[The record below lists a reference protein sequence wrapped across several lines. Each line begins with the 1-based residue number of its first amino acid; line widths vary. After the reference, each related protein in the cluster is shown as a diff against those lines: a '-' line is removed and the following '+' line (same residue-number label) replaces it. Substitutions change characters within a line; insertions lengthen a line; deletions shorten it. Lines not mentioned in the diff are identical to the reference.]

1 MKAFMTRI
9 IASPFSYALA
19 GVLTMCAML
28 LLRVYAHMGI
38 EWCLLLLLVATA
50 LVTTAAYMQV
60 VYSGR
65 ASEVTERALCWAT
78 ILLWLLVG
86 LTAAIRMVWVIYA
99 ILC

>member
-19 GVLTMCAML
+19 GVLTMCLTL
-28 LLRVYAHMGI
+28 LLRVYAHMSI
-38 EWCLLLLLVATA
+38 EWCLLLVLLATA
-50 LVTTAAYMQV
+50 LMVTAAYMQA

-78 ILLWLLVG
+78 ILLWLLVM
-86 LTAAIRMVWVIYA
+86 LTTAIRLVWMIYA
-99 ILC
+99 IFG

>member
-19 GVLTMCAML
+19 GVLTMCLTL
-28 LLRVYAHMGI
+28 LLRVYAHMNI
-38 EWCLLLLLVATA
+38 EWCLLLVLLATA
-50 LVTTAAYMQV
+50 LMVTAAYMQA

-86 LTAAIRMVWVIYA
+86 LTTAIRLVWVIYA
-99 ILC
+99 IFG